1 MSDETSP
8 LDAFK
13 AAAEEGARK
22 MAEFARG
29 LQLPDPGN
37 LLASFWPDEEAEARR
52 IEAAHPPSG
61 RFIEVDGV
69 KLHWIEQGAGRPV
82 VFVHGA
88 GGMVEDLLSSR
99 FAPMV
104 GANHRLIAIDR
115 PGYGHSD
122 RPRPELAGPEAQA
135 RLLHQALAQLGV
147 ERPILIGHSWGGAL
161 VLAYA
166 QEFPLD
172 VAGVLVLAGWSHPA
186 REAAL
191 WVAGLP
197 AAPVI
202 GSLMSRALAPALA
215 AGLAREIIA
224 QLFAPEPVPAG
235 FADFPVEL
243 ALRPSQL
250 RANAEDLAALNADVA
265 RLRRHYKQIAVPVE
279 ILTGGADKIVDP
291 AAHGFRLAR
300 AVPHAGFQVLPD
312 VGHML
317 HHTQPEAVCA
327 ALARLVARLP
337 GERPG
342 ADRGS
347 TTIGVTGNE

>member
-1 MSDETSP
+1 MSDHP
-8 LDAFK
+8 LDAWK
-13 AAAEEGARK
+13 IAAEEGARK
-22 MAEFARG
+22 MAEFART
-29 LQLPDPGN
+29 L
-37 LLASFWPDEEAEARR
+37 WPDEEAEARR
-52 IEAAHPPSG
+52 VEAAYPPRG

-69 KLHWIEQGAGRPV
+69 RLHWVETGAGRSGARPV

-99 FAPMV
+99 FAPLV
-104 GANHRLIAIDR
+104 GARYRLVALDR

-122 RPRPELAGPEAQA
+122 RPRAELAGPEAQA

-147 ERPILIGHSWGGAL
+147 ERPILIGHSWGGAM

-166 QEFPLD
+166 QEFPAD
-172 VAGVLVLAGWSHPA
+172 TAGVLVLAGWSHPA
-186 REAAL
+186 RAATL

-202 GSLMSRALAPALA
+202 GGLMSRALAPALSG
-215 AGLAREIIA
+215 GLARDIIA
-224 QLFAPEPVPAG
+224 QLFAPEPVPAS
-235 FADFPVEL
+235 FADFPIDL

-265 RLRRHYKQIAVPVE
+265 RLRTRYRQIAVPVE

-291 AAHGFRLAR
+291 AAHAFRLAR
-300 AVPHAGFQVLPD
+300 AVPDAGFQVLPG

-317 HHTQPEAVCA
+317 HHTQPDAVCA
-327 ALARLVARLP
+327 ALERLAARVA
-337 GERPG
+337 
-342 ADRGS
+342 
-347 TTIGVTGNE
+347 

>member
-1 MSDETSP
+1 MSDHP
-8 LDAFK
+8 LDAWK
-13 AAAEEGARK
+13 IAAEEGARK
-22 MAEFARG
+22 MAEFART
-29 LQLPDPGN
+29 
-37 LLASFWPDEEAEARR
+37 FWPDEEAEARR
-52 IEAAHPPSG
+52 VEAAHPPRG

-69 KLHWIEQGAGRPV
+69 RLHWVETGAGRIGARPI

-99 FAPMV
+99 FAPLV
-104 GANHRLIAIDR
+104 GTRYRLVALDR

-122 RPRPELAGPEAQA
+122 RPRTELAGPEAQA

-147 ERPILIGHSWGGAL
+147 ERPILIGHSWGGAM

-166 QEFPLD
+166 QEFPAD
-172 VAGVLVLAGWSHPA
+172 TAGVLVLAGWSHPA
-186 REAAL
+186 RAATL

-202 GSLMSRALAPALA
+202 GGLMSRALAPALA
-215 AGLAREIIA
+215 GGLARDIIA
-224 QLFAPEPVPAG
+224 QLFAPEPVPAS
-235 FADFPVEL
+235 FAAFPIDL

-265 RLRRHYKQIAVPVE
+265 RLRTRYRQIAVPVE

-291 AAHGFRLAR
+291 AAHAFRLAR
-300 AVPHAGFQVLPD
+300 AVPDAGFQVLSG

-327 ALARLVARLP
+327 ALERLAARIA
-337 GERPG
+337 
-342 ADRGS
+342 
-347 TTIGVTGNE
+347 

>member
-1 MSDETSP
+1 VSDNP
-8 LDAFK
+8 LEAWK
-13 AAAEEGARK
+13 LAAEEGARK
-22 MAEFARG
+22 MADFARS
-29 LQLPDPGN
+29 L
-37 LLASFWPDEEAEARR
+37 WPDEELEARR
-52 IEAAHPPSG
+52 VEVAHPPVG

-69 KLHWIEQGAGRPV
+69 KLHWIETGAGRPV

-99 FAPMV
+99 FAPLV
-104 GANHRLIAIDR
+104 GARHRLIALDR
-115 PGYGHSD
+115 PGYGHSE
-122 RPRPELAGPEAQA
+122 RPRADLAGPEAQA
-135 RLLHQALAQLGV
+135 RLLHQALVQLGV

-166 QEFPLD
+166 QEFPAD
-172 VAGVLVLAGWSHPA
+172 TAGVLVLAGWSHPA
-186 REAAL
+186 RAATL

-202 GSLMSRALAPALA
+202 GSLMSRALAG
-215 AGLAREIIA
+215 GLARDIIA

-235 FADFPVEL
+235 FADFPIDL

-265 RLRRHYKQIAVPVE
+265 RLRTRYKHIAVPVA
-279 ILTGGADKIVDP
+279 ILTGGADKVVDP
-291 AAHGFRLAR
+291 AAHAFRLAR
-300 AVPHAGFQVLPD
+300 AIPHAGFQVLPG

-327 ALARLVARLP
+327 ALRRLVKRIE
-337 GERPG
+337 G
-342 ADRGS
+342 
-347 TTIGVTGNE
+347 

>member
-1 MSDETSP
+1 VTDNP
-8 LDAFK
+8 LDLWK

-22 MAEFARG
+22 MTEFAR
-29 LQLPDPGN
+29 
-37 LLASFWPDEEAEARR
+37 SFWPDEEAEARR
-52 IEAAHPPSG
+52 VEAAHPPCG
-61 RFIEVDGV
+61 QFIEVDGV
-69 KLHWIEQGAGRPV
+69 KLHWIETGTGRPV

-88 GGMVEDLLSSR
+88 GGMVEDLLTSR
-99 FAPMV
+99 FAPLV
-104 GANHRLIAIDR
+104 GADHRLIAIDR

-147 ERPILIGHSWGGAL
+147 ERPILIGHSWGGAM

-166 QEFPLD
+166 QEFPAD
-172 VAGVLVLAGWSHPA
+172 VAGVLVLAGWSHPVHA
-186 REAAL
+186 AAL

-202 GSLMSRALAPALA
+202 GGLISQALAPALA
-215 AGLAREIIA
+215 NGWAGDIVT
-224 QLFAPEPVPAG
+224 QLFAPEPVPAS
-235 FADFPVEL
+235 FSNFPIEL

-265 RLRRHYKQIAVPVE
+265 RLKAGYRQIVVPVE

-291 AAHGFRLAR
+291 AAHAFRLAR
-300 AVPHAGFQVLPD
+300 AVPNAGFQVLPG

-327 ALARLVARLP
+327 ALARLVARV
-337 GERPG
+337 
-342 ADRGS
+342 
-347 TTIGVTGNE
+347 GV